1 MGKKLDKKVLVHALK
16 IAVGT
21 STAMYIAQAMNLQ
34 NATSAGTIALL
45 TIMTTKWETVRLSI
59 ARIITFAFA
68 VLLAVITFS
77 NLIIPWEVF
86 GIYIFFLVLCS
97 EMWNLKSTISV
108 NAVIGMH
115 FVVSRDFSPEF
126 IMNEFML
133 VLIGTAVA
141 FVVNLF
147 SHNRNRQK
155 RLVESIYEVEESL
168 QMILKELASYLMKQ
182 EMKEDV
188 WRDIRNLETHLKKLV
203 VEASEYEGNTFQS
216 HTVYYMDYFEMRL
229 EQCNV
234 LHDLHYE
241 LKKIRSR
248 SAQAEM
254 VADYMLYLLEHI
266 KETNVPVEQIKVLE
280 DMVEEMGKQPL
291 PTSQEEM
298 ETRVVLYHIL
308 TELENFLIHKRRF
321 VQALDDKRKNLYWK
335 EGHKTSK
342 RKLT

>member
-1 MGKKLDKKVLVHALK
+1 MGQKLDKKIFIHALK

-21 STAMYIAQAMNLQ
+21 SAAMYIAQTMNLQ

-59 ARIITFAFA
+59 ARIMTFAFA
-68 VLLAVITFS
+68 VILALFTFS

-86 GIYIFFLVLCS
+86 GIYIFFLVLGS
-97 EMWNLKSTISV
+97 EFLGLKSTISV

-115 FVVSRDFSPEF
+115 FVVSRDFSMEF
-126 IMNEFML
+126 IANEFML

-155 RLVESIYEVEESL
+155 RLVESICEVEEQL
-168 QMILKELASYLMKQ
+168 QLILRELASYLMKQ

-188 WRDIRNLETHLKKLV
+188 WRDIRNLENRLKKLV
-203 VEASEYEGNTFQS
+203 VEASEYEGNTFRS

-229 EQCNV
+229 EQCTV

-248 SAQAEM
+248 SVQAEM
-254 VADYMLYLLEHI
+254 VADYMLYLVEHI
-266 KETNVPVEQIKVLE
+266 KETNVPSEQIKVLE

-291 PTSQEEM
+291 PASREEM

-308 TELENFLIHKRRF
+308 TELETFLIHKRRF
-321 VQALDDKRKNLYWK
+321 VQALDDKRKRLYWK
-335 EGHKTSK
+335 ERT
-342 RKLT
+342 

>member
-1 MGKKLDKKVLVHALK
+1 MGQKLDKKIFIHALK

-21 STAMYIAQAMNLQ
+21 SAAMYIAQTMNLQ

-59 ARIITFAFA
+59 ARIMTFAFA
-68 VLLAVITFS
+68 VILALFTFS

-86 GIYIFFLVLCS
+86 GIYIFFLVLGS
-97 EMWNLKSTISV
+97 EFLGLKSTISV

-115 FVVSRDFSPEF
+115 FVVSRDFSMEF
-126 IMNEFML
+126 IANEFML

-155 RLVESIYEVEESL
+155 RLVESICEVEEQL
-168 QMILKELASYLMKQ
+168 QLILRELASYLMKQ

-188 WRDIRNLETHLKKLV
+188 WCDIRNLENRLKKLV

-229 EQCNV
+229 EQCTV

-248 SAQAEM
+248 SVQAEM
-254 VADYMLYLLEHI
+254 VADYMLYLVEHI
-266 KETNVPVEQIKVLE
+266 KETNVPSEQIKVLE

-291 PTSQEEM
+291 PASREEM

-308 TELENFLIHKRRF
+308 TELETFLIHKRRF
-321 VQALDDKRKNLYWK
+321 VQALDDKRKRLYWK
-335 EGHKTSK
+335 ERT
-342 RKLT
+342 

>member
-1 MGKKLDKKVLVHALK
+1 MGQKLDKKIFIHALK

-21 STAMYIAQAMNLQ
+21 SAAMYIAQTMNLQ

-59 ARIITFAFA
+59 ARIMTFAFA
-68 VLLAVITFS
+68 VILALFTFS

-86 GIYIFFLVLCS
+86 GIYIFFLVLGS
-97 EMWNLKSTISV
+97 EFLGLKSTISV

-115 FVVSRDFSPEF
+115 FVVSRDFSMEF
-126 IMNEFML
+126 IANEFML

-155 RLVESIYEVEESL
+155 RLVESICEVEEQL
-168 QMILKELASYLMKQ
+168 QLILRELASYLMKQ

-188 WRDIRNLETHLKKLV
+188 WRDIRNLENRLKKLV

-229 EQCNV
+229 EQCTV

-248 SAQAEM
+248 SVQAEM
-254 VADYMLYLLEHI
+254 VADYMLYLVEHI
-266 KETNVPVEQIKVLE
+266 KETNVPSEQITVLE

-291 PTSQEEM
+291 PISQEEM

-308 TELENFLIHKRRF
+308 TELETFLIHKRRF
-321 VQALDDKRKNLYWK
+321 VQALDDKRKRLYWK
-335 EGHKTSK
+335 ERT
-342 RKLT
+342 

>member
-1 MGKKLDKKVLVHALK
+1 MGQKLDKKILIHALK

-21 STAMYIAQAMNLQ
+21 SVAMYIAQVMNLQ

-59 ARIITFAFA
+59 ARIITFAIA
-68 VLLAVITFS
+68 VLLALFTFS
-77 NLIIPWEVF
+77 NLIIPWEMF
-86 GIYIFFLVLCS
+86 GIYIFFLVLVS
-97 EMWNLKSTISV
+97 EFLGWKSTISV
-108 NAVIGMH
+108 NAVIGTH

-126 IMNEFML
+126 ITNEFML

-155 RLVESIYEVEESL
+155 RLVESIHAVEATL

-188 WRDIRNLETHLKKLV
+188 WRDIRNLENRLKKLV

-229 EQCNV
+229 EQCTV

-248 SAQAEM
+248 SVQAEM
-254 VADYMLYLLEHI
+254 VANYMLYLAEHV
-266 KETNVPVEQIKVLE
+266 KETNVPAEQIKVLE
-280 DMVEEMGKQPL
+280 DMVEEMGEQPL
-291 PTSQEEM
+291 PVSRDEM

-308 TELENFLIHKRRF
+308 TELETFLIHKRRF
-321 VQALDDKRKNLYWK
+321 VQALDDKRKRLYWK
-335 EGHKTSK
+335 EKI
-342 RKLT
+342 

>member
-1 MGKKLDKKVLVHALK
+1 MGQKLDKKIFIHALK

-21 STAMYIAQAMNLQ
+21 SAAMYIAQTMNLQ

-59 ARIITFAFA
+59 ARIMTFAFA
-68 VLLAVITFS
+68 VILALLTFS

-86 GIYIFFLVLCS
+86 GIYIFFLVLGS
-97 EMWNLKSTISV
+97 EFLGLKSTISV

-115 FVVSRDFSPEF
+115 FVVSRDFSMEF
-126 IMNEFML
+126 IANEFML

-155 RLVESIYEVEESL
+155 RLVESICEVEEQL
-168 QMILKELASYLMKQ
+168 QLILRELASYLMKQ

-188 WRDIRNLETHLKKLV
+188 WRDIRNLENRLKKLV
-203 VEASEYEGNTFQS
+203 VEASEYEGNTFRS

-229 EQCNV
+229 EQCTV

-248 SAQAEM
+248 SVQAEM
-254 VADYMLYLLEHI
+254 VADYMLYLVEHI
-266 KETNVPVEQIKVLE
+266 KETNVPSEQIQMLE

-291 PTSQEEM
+291 PVSREEM

-308 TELENFLIHKRRF
+308 TELETFLIHKRRF
-321 VQALDDKRKNLYWK
+321 VQALDDKRKRLYWK
-335 EGHKTSK
+335 ERT
-342 RKLT
+342 

>member
-1 MGKKLDKKVLVHALK
+1 MGQKLDKKIFIHALK

-21 STAMYIAQAMNLQ
+21 SAAMYIAQTMSLQ

-59 ARIITFAFA
+59 ARIMTFAFA
-68 VLLAVITFS
+68 VILALFTFS

-86 GIYIFFLVLCS
+86 GIYIFFLVLGS
-97 EMWNLKSTISV
+97 EFLGLKSTISV

-115 FVVSRDFSPEF
+115 FVVSRDFSMEF
-126 IMNEFML
+126 IANEFML

-155 RLVESIYEVEESL
+155 RLVESICEVEEQL
-168 QMILKELASYLMKQ
+168 QLILRELASYLMKQ

-188 WRDIRNLETHLKKLV
+188 WRDIRNLENRLKKLV

-229 EQCNV
+229 EQCTV

-248 SAQAEM
+248 SVQAEM
-254 VADYMLYLLEHI
+254 VADYMLYLVEHI
-266 KETNVPVEQIKVLE
+266 KETNVPSEQIKVLE

-291 PTSQEEM
+291 PASREEM

-308 TELENFLIHKRRF
+308 TELETFLIHKRRF
-321 VQALDDKRKNLYWK
+321 VQALDDKRKRLYWK
-335 EGHKTSK
+335 ERT
-342 RKLT
+342 

>member
-1 MGKKLDKKVLVHALK
+1 MGQKLDKKIFIHAFK

-21 STAMYIAQAMNLQ
+21 SAAMYIAQTMNLQ

-59 ARIITFAFA
+59 ARIMTFAIA
-68 VLLAVITFS
+68 VLLALFTFS

-86 GIYIFFLVLCS
+86 GIYIFFLVLGS
-97 EMWNLKSTISV
+97 EFFGVKSTISV

-115 FVVSRDFSPEF
+115 FVVSRDFSLEF
-126 IMNEFML
+126 IANEFML

-155 RLVESIYEVEESL
+155 LLVESICEVEEQL
-168 QMILKELASYLMKQ
+168 QLILRELASYLMKQ

-188 WRDIRNLETHLKKLV
+188 WRDIRNLENRLKKLV

-229 EQCNV
+229 EQCTV

-248 SAQAEM
+248 SVQAEM
-254 VADYMLYLLEHI
+254 VADYMLYLVEHI
-266 KETNVPVEQIKVLE
+266 KETNVPSEQIKVLE

-291 PTSQEEM
+291 PTSREEM

-308 TELENFLIHKRRF
+308 TELETFLIHKRRF
-321 VQALDDKRKNLYWK
+321 VQALDDKRKRLYWK
-335 EGHKTSK
+335 ERT
-342 RKLT
+342 

>member
-1 MGKKLDKKVLVHALK
+1 MGQKLDKKIFIHALK

-21 STAMYIAQAMNLQ
+21 SAAMYIAQTMNLQ

-59 ARIITFAFA
+59 ARIMTFAFA
-68 VLLAVITFS
+68 VILALFTFS

-86 GIYIFFLVLCS
+86 GIYIFFLVLGS
-97 EMWNLKSTISV
+97 EFLGLKSTISV

-115 FVVSRDFSPEF
+115 FVVSRDFSMEF
-126 IMNEFML
+126 IANEFML

-155 RLVESIYEVEESL
+155 RLVESICEVEEQL
-168 QMILKELASYLMKQ
+168 QLILRELASYLMKQ

-188 WRDIRNLETHLKKLV
+188 WRDIRNLENRLKKLV

-229 EQCNV
+229 EQCTV

-248 SAQAEM
+248 SVQAEM
-254 VADYMLYLLEHI
+254 VADYMLYLVEHI
-266 KETNVPVEQIKVLE
+266 KETNVPLEQIKVLE

-291 PTSQEEM
+291 PASREEM

-308 TELENFLIHKRRF
+308 TELETFLIHKRRF
-321 VQALDDKRKNLYWK
+321 VQALDDKRKRLYWK
-335 EGHKTSK
+335 ERT
-342 RKLT
+342 

>member
-1 MGKKLDKKVLVHALK
+1 MKKKLDKRILVHSLK
-16 IAVGT
+16 MAVGT
-21 STAMYIAQAMNLQ
+21 SAAMYIAQAMNLQ

-59 ARIITFAFA
+59 ARIVTFAFA
-68 VLLAVITFS
+68 VLLAVFTFS
-77 NLIIPWEVF
+77 NLIIPWEMF
-86 GIYIFFLVLCS
+86 GIYIFFLVMCS
-97 EMWNLKSTISV
+97 EMWSLKSTISV

-115 FVVSRDFSPEF
+115 FIVARDFSPEF
-126 IMNEFML
+126 ILNEFML

-147 SHNRNRQK
+147 SQNRNRQK
-155 RLVESIYEVEESL
+155 RLVENICEVEEKL
-168 QMILKELASYLMKQ
+168 QLILRELASYLMKQ

-248 SAQAEM
+248 SVQAEM

-291 PTSQEEM
+291 PTTQEEM

-308 TELENFLIHKRRF
+308 TELETFLIHKRRF
-321 VQALDDKRKNLYWK
+321 VQALDDKQKSLYWQ
-335 EGHKTSK
+335 EGHKINK
-342 RKLT
+342 

>member
-1 MGKKLDKKVLVHALK
+1 MGQKLDKKIFIHALK

-21 STAMYIAQAMNLQ
+21 SAAMYIAQTMNLQ

-59 ARIITFAFA
+59 ARIMTFAFA
-68 VLLAVITFS
+68 VILALFTFS

-86 GIYIFFLVLCS
+86 GIYIFFLVLGS
-97 EMWNLKSTISV
+97 EFLGLKSTISV

-115 FVVSRDFSPEF
+115 FVVSRDFSMEF
-126 IMNEFML
+126 IANEFML

-155 RLVESIYEVEESL
+155 RLVESICEVEEQL
-168 QMILKELASYLMKQ
+168 QLILRELASYLMKQ

-188 WRDIRNLETHLKKLV
+188 WRDIRNLENRLKKLV

-229 EQCNV
+229 EQCTV

-248 SAQAEM
+248 SVQAEM
-254 VADYMLYLLEHI
+254 VADYMLYLVEHI
-266 KETNVPVEQIKVLE
+266 KETNVPSEQIKVLE

-291 PTSQEEM
+291 PASREEM

-308 TELENFLIHKRRF
+308 TELETFLIHKRRF
-321 VQALDDKRKNLYWK
+321 VQALDDKRKRLYWK
-335 EGHKTSK
+335 ERT
-342 RKLT
+342 

>member
-1 MGKKLDKKVLVHALK
+1 MGQKLDKKIFIHTLK

-21 STAMYIAQAMNLQ
+21 SAAMYIAQTMNLQ

-59 ARIITFAFA
+59 ARIMTFAFA
-68 VLLAVITFS
+68 VILALFTFS

-86 GIYIFFLVLCS
+86 GIYIFFLVLGS
-97 EMWNLKSTISV
+97 EFLGLKSTISV

-115 FVVSRDFSPEF
+115 FVVSRDFSMEF
-126 IMNEFML
+126 IANEFML

-155 RLVESIYEVEESL
+155 RLVESICEVEEQL
-168 QMILKELASYLMKQ
+168 QLILRELASYLMKQ

-188 WRDIRNLETHLKKLV
+188 WRDIRNLENRLKKLV

-229 EQCNV
+229 EQCTV

-248 SAQAEM
+248 SVQAEM
-254 VADYMLYLLEHI
+254 VADYMLYLVEHI
-266 KETNVPVEQIKVLE
+266 KETNVPSEQIKVLE

-291 PTSQEEM
+291 PASREEM

-308 TELENFLIHKRRF
+308 TELETFLIHKRRF
-321 VQALDDKRKNLYWK
+321 VQALDDKRKRLYWK
-335 EGHKTSK
+335 ERT
-342 RKLT
+342 

>member
-1 MGKKLDKKVLVHALK
+1 MGQKLDKKIFIHALK

-21 STAMYIAQAMNLQ
+21 SAAMYIAQTMNLQ

-59 ARIITFAFA
+59 ARIMTFAFA
-68 VLLAVITFS
+68 VILALFTFS

-86 GIYIFFLVLCS
+86 GIYIFFLVLGS
-97 EMWNLKSTISV
+97 EFLGLKSTISV

-115 FVVSRDFSPEF
+115 FVVSRDFSMEF
-126 IMNEFML
+126 IANEFML

-155 RLVESIYEVEESL
+155 RLVESICEVEEQL
-168 QMILKELASYLMKQ
+168 QLILRELASYLMKQ

-188 WRDIRNLETHLKKLV
+188 WCDIRNLENRLKKLV

-229 EQCNV
+229 EQCTV

-248 SAQAEM
+248 SVQAEM
-254 VADYMLYLLEHI
+254 VADYMLYLVEHI
-266 KETNVPVEQIKVLE
+266 KETNVPSEQIKVLE

-291 PTSQEEM
+291 PASREEM

-308 TELENFLIHKRRF
+308 TELETFLIHKRRF
-321 VQALDDKRKNLYWK
+321 VQALDDKRKCLYWK
-335 EGHKTSK
+335 ERT
-342 RKLT
+342 

>member
-1 MGKKLDKKVLVHALK
+1 MGQKLDKKIFIHALK

-21 STAMYIAQAMNLQ
+21 SAAMYIAQTMNLQ

-59 ARIITFAFA
+59 ARIMTFAFA
-68 VLLAVITFS
+68 VILALFTFS

-86 GIYIFFLVLCS
+86 GIYIFFLVLGS
-97 EMWNLKSTISV
+97 EFLGLKSTISV

-115 FVVSRDFSPEF
+115 FVVSRDFSMEF
-126 IMNEFML
+126 IANEFML

-155 RLVESIYEVEESL
+155 RLVESICEVEEQL
-168 QMILKELASYLMKQ
+168 QLILRELASYLMKQ

-188 WRDIRNLETHLKKLV
+188 WRDIRNLENRLKKLV
-203 VEASEYEGNTFQS
+203 VEASEYEGNTFRS

-229 EQCNV
+229 EQCTV

-248 SAQAEM
+248 SVQAEM
-254 VADYMLYLLEHI
+254 VADYMLYLVEHI
-266 KETNVPVEQIKVLE
+266 KETNVPSEQIQMLE

-291 PTSQEEM
+291 PVSREEM

-308 TELENFLIHKRRF
+308 TELETFLIHKRRF
-321 VQALDDKRKNLYWK
+321 VQALDDKRKLLYWK
-335 EGHKTSK
+335 ERT
-342 RKLT
+342 

>member
-1 MGKKLDKKVLVHALK
+1 MGQKLDKKVFIHALK

-21 STAMYIAQAMNLQ
+21 SAAMYIAQTMNLQ

-59 ARIITFAFA
+59 ARIMTFAFA
-68 VLLAVITFS
+68 VILALFTFS

-86 GIYIFFLVLCS
+86 GIYIFFLVLGS
-97 EMWNLKSTISV
+97 EFLGLKSTISV

-115 FVVSRDFSPEF
+115 FVVSRDFSMEF
-126 IMNEFML
+126 ISNEFML

-155 RLVESIYEVEESL
+155 RLVESICEVEEQL
-168 QMILKELASYLMKQ
+168 QLILRELASYLMKQ

-188 WRDIRNLETHLKKLV
+188 WRDIRNLENRLKKLV
-203 VEASEYEGNTFQS
+203 VEASEYEGNTFRS

-229 EQCNV
+229 EQCTV

-248 SAQAEM
+248 SVQAEM
-254 VADYMLYLLEHI
+254 VADYMLYLVEHI
-266 KETNVPVEQIKVLE
+266 KETNVPSEQIQMLE

-291 PTSQEEM
+291 PVSREEM

-308 TELENFLIHKRRF
+308 TELETFLIHKRRF
-321 VQALDDKRKNLYWK
+321 VQALDDKRKRLYWK
-335 EGHKTSK
+335 ERT
-342 RKLT
+342 

>member
-1 MGKKLDKKVLVHALK
+1 MGQKLDKKIFIHALK

-21 STAMYIAQAMNLQ
+21 SAAMYIAQTMNLQ

-59 ARIITFAFA
+59 ARIMTFAFA
-68 VLLAVITFS
+68 VILALFTFS

-86 GIYIFFLVLCS
+86 GIYIFFLVLGS
-97 EMWNLKSTISV
+97 EFLGLKSTISV

-115 FVVSRDFSPEF
+115 FVVSRDFSMEF
-126 IMNEFML
+126 IANEFML

-155 RLVESIYEVEESL
+155 RLVESICEVEEQL
-168 QMILKELASYLMKQ
+168 QLILRELASYLMKQ

-188 WRDIRNLETHLKKLV
+188 WRDIRNLENWLKKLV

-229 EQCNV
+229 EQCTV

-248 SAQAEM
+248 SVQAEM
-254 VADYMLYLLEHI
+254 VADYMLYLVEHI
-266 KETNVPVEQIKVLE
+266 KETNVPLEQIKVLE

-291 PTSQEEM
+291 PASREEM

-308 TELENFLIHKRRF
+308 TELETFLIHKRRF
-321 VQALDDKRKNLYWK
+321 VQALDDKRKRLYWK
-335 EGHKTSK
+335 ERT
-342 RKLT
+342 

>member
-1 MGKKLDKKVLVHALK
+1 MKKKLDKRILIHAFK
-16 IAVGT
+16 MAVGT
-21 STAMYIAQAMNLQ
+21 SAAMYIAQSMNLQ

-45 TIMTTKWETVRLSI
+45 TIMTTKWETVRLSV

-68 VLLAVITFS
+68 VLLALITFS

-86 GIYIFFLVLCS
+86 GIYIFFLVMFS
-97 EMWNLKSTISV
+97 EMWSLKSTISV

-115 FVVSRDFSPEF
+115 FVVSRDFSPGF

-155 RLVESIYEVEESL
+155 RLVESIYEVEEKL
-168 QMILKELASYLMKQ
+168 QLILRELASYLMKQ

-188 WRDIRNLETHLKKLV
+188 WRDIRNLETQLKKLV
-203 VEASEYEGNTFQS
+203 VEASEYEGNTFQA

-248 SAQAEM
+248 SVQAEM

-266 KETNVPVEQIKVLE
+266 KETNVPAQQIQVLE

-291 PTSQEEM
+291 PTTQEEM

-308 TELENFLIHKRRF
+308 TELETFLIHKRRF
-321 VQALDDKRKNLYWK
+321 VQALDEKQKNLYWQ
-335 EGHKTSK
+335 EGHKINK
-342 RKLT
+342 QKE